1 MNTPQRALAETAKR
15 DPPYLDNMARSAE
28 TKNALAGVARSTK
41 NVMGP
46 DNKYSLVPFN
56 RF

>member
-46 DNKYSLVPFN
+46 DNK
-56 RF
+56 

>member
-1 MNTPQRALAETAKR
+1 MNTPQRVLAKTAKT

-41 NVMGP
+41 NVMDP
-46 DNKYSLVPFN
+46 DNK
-56 RF
+56 